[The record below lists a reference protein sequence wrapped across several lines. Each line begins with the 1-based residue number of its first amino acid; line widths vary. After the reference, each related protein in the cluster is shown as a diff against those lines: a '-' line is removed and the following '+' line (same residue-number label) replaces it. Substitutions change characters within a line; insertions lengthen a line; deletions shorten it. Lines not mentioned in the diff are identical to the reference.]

1 MAQDIGSAIL
11 AGVQGVQAM
20 SQRRFQNQI
29 AREELALARDRNRQN
44 EEQLTLNKNAD
55 ERARQTQYFSN
66 RKNTEANIGI
76 EADRVHGEAQRLG
89 YIKADGD
96 LDEIK
101 LLADMRA
108 RSPDAIN
115 FGTGVL
121 NINKDV
127 ERFNRG
133 DFNPRSFVYTG
144 VDPQAFQEGR
154 VITVGKYADGRDGV
168 FTLEG
173 GDDPKEEVLAPTID
187 EAASQIAEA
196 WRLRVN
202 PYSNAGATNAQSRR
216 LTFSK
221 VGQEL
226 GRVAD
231 ARENPPR
238 TMSMEQQILSAIDR
252 VLPVEASRTFMGQ
265 LAAIKDPDER
275 QEFLTGVAQT
285 IGVELPKTQGE
296 SGFSSSILGE
306 DTETIIQGIGGI
318 GLVGT
323 EPISLRASSTIKG
336 FDTQIRRKRERADR
350 LPAGSPARER
360 LETEITELNT
370 QRANYIRGENQRI
383 WTGYEDQIKKAE
395 EALADPNV
403 SEESK
408 AYWFDRRLDAEL
420 KKGRFVKAGG
430 RTPATETVDYQSL
443 EKNILTKIG
452 SMSAGELITAID
464 QGAIKFSDQDMAAL
478 RTRMSE
484 VGINSSDGAQV
495 ATRKMEKGLPRDE
508 MIGAFAAMY
517 AQTDNPASQ
526 QMLLQMMSN
535 TIDTGSP
542 SLSDAAQRQL
552 QMQERRIDIDEMN
565 SIRALQESNNRL
577 NAARRSGSTADFS
590 NAIKAVEQGFDIL
603 FPKDRKAN
611 MDDAQL
617 WAARQLPILQ
627 ANVEYLIGSGNVAQA
642 QQLYEITNGQISAV
656 AAIIT
661 DEMPQGFFSDL
672 WYNWTGNRPAKD
684 TMAKQLQNIRVETT
698 GEGENKRVTKII
710 LTNRGTGRQ
719 EGKELTAQSV
729 QGIDGGPALF
739 NMLATAGLLNER
751 IRTTEAA
758 ARARGDE

>member
-1 MAQDIGSAIL
+1 
-11 AGVQGVQAM
+11 
-20 SQRRFQNQI
+20 
-29 AREELALARDRNRQN
+29 
-44 EEQLTLNKNAD
+44 
-55 ERARQTQYFSN
+55 
-66 RKNTEANIGI
+66 
-76 EADRVHGEAQRLG
+76 
-89 YIKADGD
+89 
-96 LDEIK
+96 
-101 LLADMRA
+101 
-108 RSPDAIN
+108 
-115 FGTGVL
+115 
-121 NINKDV
+121 
-127 ERFNRG
+127 
-133 DFNPRSFVYTG
+133 
-144 VDPQAFQEGR
+144 
-154 VITVGKYADGRDGV
+154 
-168 FTLEG
+168 
-173 GDDPKEEVLAPTID
+173 
-187 EAASQIAEA
+187 
-196 WRLRVN
+196 
-202 PYSNAGATNAQSRR
+202 
-216 LTFSK
+216 
-221 VGQEL
+221 
-226 GRVAD
+226 
-231 ARENPPR
+231 
-238 TMSMEQQILSAIDR
+238 
-252 VLPVEASRTFMGQ
+252 
-265 LAAIKDPDER
+265 
-275 QEFLTGVAQT
+275 
-285 IGVELPKTQGE
+285 
-296 SGFSSSILGE
+296 
-306 DTETIIQGIGGI
+306 
-318 GLVGT
+318 
-323 EPISLRASSTIKG
+323 
-336 FDTQIRRKRERADR
+336 
-350 LPAGSPARER
+350 
-360 LETEITELNT
+360 
-370 QRANYIRGENQRI
+370 
-383 WTGYEDQIKKAE
+383 
-395 EALADPNV
+395 
-403 SEESK
+403 
-408 AYWFDRRLDAEL
+408 
-420 KKGRFVKAGG
+420 
-430 RTPATETVDYQSL
+430 
-443 EKNILTKIG
+443 
-452 SMSAGELITAID
+452 
-464 QGAIKFSDQDMAAL
+464 MAAL